1 MLMAAIMMVMGAF
14 VSLIDVGFYQNW
26 IHTDIGHWL
35 DSEVVGVR
43 CGQIFDSLSAV
54 MLVVVSLIS
63 LVVYIYSIDY
73 LATDP
78 FAARFVAYLLIFTFL
93 MLVYVTADTSITCV
107 FTWYLHGRSFNWQN
121 VCFADMK
128 LWFESTPVLVRNDD
142 YQRSSC

>member
-107 FTWYLHGRSFNWQN
+107 SIGRLAECVFCRHEI
-121 VCFADMK
+121 V
-128 LWFESTPVLVRNDD
+128 VRVHASP
-142 YQRSSC
+142 SSER